1 MSLTSVKGAL
11 DELGR
16 LSAKAEK
23 QLSLM
28 GEYLWMYSN
37 PPAISSEEEV
47 PIARFFGDK
56 AHKTIYRQHLADRY
70 GKRMQLYSGIH
81 FNYSFSE
88 RCMHRLARL
97 ASDKGSGMPRHLRT
111 AWERTLEEGSGAGAG
126 KPGGRDLSRDRL
138 RAFSDRVYF
147 HLLRMVSSYSWLP
160 VLLTAASPVYDRS
173 LEEDGLSGP
182 AFDGFSSRR
191 SGAKGYWNTF
201 VPVLDYSSMDS
212 FIESAL
218 GYIGSGAIA
227 AESEL
232 YLPVRLKSNG
242 VNSLRALRDHGVNHI
257 ELRMFDLNPLACH
270 GIFAADL
277 EFAHALM
284 VYLLFQDGGSFTADL
299 QKQAILDHQA
309 AALYDL
315 KGIRVSGEDITL
327 KAEKV
332 LSRMEAFY
340 GEGRYAGQRRI
351 LENIRSQRAKIT
363 ENRRYC
369 IHIREGLEQE
379 YQERMTAFARIRGK
393 ICANSL
399 DYVLSEKDRCRTN
412 STGLSSTVTETLMAG
427 AS

>member
-1 MSLTSVKGAL
+1 
-11 DELGR
+11 
-16 LSAKAEK
+16 
-23 QLSLM
+23 
-28 GEYLWMYSN
+28 
-37 PPAISSEEEV
+37 
-47 PIARFFGDK
+47 
-56 AHKTIYRQHLADRY
+56 
-70 GKRMQLYSGIH
+70 
-81 FNYSFSE
+81 
-88 RCMHRLARL
+88 
-97 ASDKGSGMPRHLRT
+97 
-111 AWERTLEEGSGAGAG
+111 
-126 KPGGRDLSRDRL
+126 
-138 RAFSDRVYF
+138 
-147 HLLRMVSSYSWLP
+147 
-160 VLLTAASPVYDRS
+160 
-173 LEEDGLSGP
+173 
-182 AFDGFSSRR
+182 
-191 SGAKGYWNTF
+191 
-201 VPVLDYSSMDS
+201 
-212 FIESAL
+212 
-218 GYIGSGAIA
+218 
-227 AESEL
+227 
-232 YLPVRLKSNG
+232 
-242 VNSLRALRDHGVNHI
+242 
-257 ELRMFDLNPLACH
+257 
-270 GIFAADL
+270 
-277 EFAHALM
+277 M

-315 KGIRVSGEDITL
+315 KGISVSGEDITL